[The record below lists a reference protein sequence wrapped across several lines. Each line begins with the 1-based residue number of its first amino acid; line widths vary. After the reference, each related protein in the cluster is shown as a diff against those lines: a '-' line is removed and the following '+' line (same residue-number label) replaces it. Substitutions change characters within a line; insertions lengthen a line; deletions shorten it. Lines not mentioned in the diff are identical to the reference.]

1 MVPVK
6 NVVGWI
12 LAVFLAILFAL
23 VGGMK
28 LLGVPAAVK
37 EFDQIGF
44 GQWFRYV
51 TGVLEVTGA
60 VGLLMTRFR
69 FRAALQIAA
78 IMLGATAINLW
89 VLHLPGL
96 ARVTVVLMA
105 LALTLAALRR
115 PQKEN
120 N

>member
-1 MVPVK
+1 
-6 NVVGWI
+6 
-12 LAVFLAILFAL
+12 
-23 VGGMK
+23 
-28 LLGVPAAVK
+28 
-37 EFDQIGF
+37 
-44 GQWFRYV
+44 
-51 TGVLEVTGA
+51 
-60 VGLLMTRFR
+60 
-69 FRAALQIAA
+69 
-78 IMLGATAINLW
+78 MLGATAINLW